1 MKKTFL
7 ISVIAIAMLAT
18 SCGLF
23 DVSNAEKAANFER
36 EAQSVKYS
44 SEYAT
49 TVNKLELSEGNFQS
63 YRRVVFY
70 NVRLGENVFVCEG
83 YCHVQIDSDGDVE
96 LVVKVGNGQYLRHY
110 LGQKQDIT
118 YFSEQLDASTVTNND
133 SYRVIW
139 NPKLWI
145 PAIDK
150 E

>member
-1 MKKTFL
+1 MKRFILFL
-7 ISVIAIAMLAT
+7 CIAIAILVT
-18 SCGLF
+18 SCGVF

-83 YCHVQIDSDGDVE
+83 YCHVQIDNDGDVE

-133 SYRVIW
+133 RYRVIW

-145 PAIDK
+145 PAVDK
-150 E
+150 

>member
-1 MKKTFL
+1 MKKIYL
-7 ISVIAIAMLAT
+7 ILCIAIAIMVT
-18 SCGLF
+18 SCGLT
-23 DVSNAEKAANFER
+23 DVSNATKAANFER

-49 TVNKLELSEGNFQS
+49 TINKLELNESNFGS

-83 YCHVQIDSDGDVE
+83 YCHVQIDKDGDVE
-96 LVVKVGNGQYLRHY
+96 LVVKTGNGQYLRHY

-118 YFSEQLDASTVTNND
+118 YFSEQLDSSVVVNND
-133 SYRVIW
+133 CYRVIW

-145 PAIDK
+145 PGI